1 MQSVLILGR
10 QPELGLAEVESLY
23 GAAAVRP
30 VGEQAAVLDVDPCL
44 LAFDR
49 LGGAVK
55 FCKLLT
61 ILAQTVKVQD
71 IAAYAQRDQAR
82 PKRYAKVG
90 MLPPK
95 LAQIIINLAVGRLP
109 DNQLA
114 SICDIPAGEQIPRPH
129 LELTLLDPFCG
140 TGV

>member
-30 VGEQAAVLDVDPCL
+30 VGDQAVVVDIDPCL

-61 ILAQTVKVQD
+61 ILATVKWPAIETFLRQV
-71 IAAYAQRDQAR
+71 APGHASMKGAYRQF
-82 PKRYAKVG
+82 
-90 MLPPK
+90 
-95 LAQIIINLAVGRLP
+95 IRLP
-109 DNQLA
+109 
-114 SICDIPAGEQIPRPH
+114 G
-129 LELTLLDPFCG
+129 LLPS
-140 TGV
+140 TGKDRK